1 MAEEV
6 KNEEAQ
12 EATAAE
18 EAARTEEKV
27 PEKPLDKM
35 TAKELREVAM
45 EIPGVQGV
53 HAMKKDELL
62 AIIKEYRGIKDEE
75 PARRK
80 TRKTRRPTRSVK
92 ELKEMIA
99 RLKAEKAE
107 ARQARDGKKVEILRR
122 RINRMKKQTRKV
134 AQG

>member
-1 MAEEV
+1 
-6 KNEEAQ
+6 
-12 EATAAE
+12 
-18 EAARTEEKV
+18 
-27 PEKPLDKM
+27 
-35 TAKELREVAM
+35 M